1 MINNF
6 LWKSFNFKISV
17 SSSKT
22 MSCIIFDH
30 CVIFH
35 RWWDLNS
42 GRKCCYCN
50 FSRQKSARYE
60 KFFLINW
67 IPCFYDSMHHA
78 FLTPAD
84 RVCDRYSMFY
94 CAFSSFSFPSLIPLR
109 QFSKPMTHE
118 TKVSISD
125 LTYDLPVVVWPI

>member
-1 MINNF
+1 MRE
-6 LWKSFNFKISV
+6 SFNFKISV

-22 MSCIIFDH
+22 MSCIMFDH

-50 FSRQKSARYE
+50 FFVSKKCQVWKVFPDKLHSL
-60 KFFLINW
+60 FLRFHAS
-67 IPCFYDSMHHA
+67 CF